1 MDPVGNFA
9 VRWVSTSAETGWDVM
24 VRSFNPVDGGDGDM
38 YIRLGALP
46 SLTAWGFCPDV
57 NGSNEAIAISNPL
70 PGDFY
75 IAIHG
80 RSAYSSVGLIASY
93 D

>member
-1 MDPVGNFA
+1 
-9 VRWVSTSAETGWDVM
+9 
-24 VRSFNPVDGGDGDM
+24 M
-38 YIRLGALP
+38 YIRFGAFP
-46 SLTAWGFCPDV
+46 SLTAWDYRPYV

-80 RSAYSSVGLIASY
+80 RSAYASVGLTASY